1 MTVSLIRSSP
11 EDTQADEALFAAL
24 YPALWRFAAVV
35 RPPEVD
41 ADDLVQEAL
50 ARTLAIRPLV
60 DCDDPGAYL
69 RTAIVRLVSN
79 HRRSMG
85 RRGRAFARLPVS
97 DTDRPSYPS
106 DLADLM
112 HLPPRDRAVLY
123 VVVVEGWSY
132 ADAAEVLGCSETAA
146 RARASRAL
154 KRLRVEMAD
163 EDQEIRD
170 A

>member
-1 MTVSLIRSSP
+1 MSLIRSSP
-11 EDTQADEALFAAL
+11 EGTQADEALFAAL
-24 YPALWRFAAVV
+24 YPALRRFAAAV

-50 ARTLAIRPLV
+50 ARTLATRSLV

-85 RRGRAFARLPVS
+85 RRGRAFARLHVG
-97 DTDRPSYPS
+97 DTQPTSYPS

-123 VVVVEGWSY
+123 LVVVEGWSY
-132 ADAAEVLGCSETAA
+132 ADAAEVLGCNETAA

-154 KRLRVEMAD
+154 KRLRAD
-163 EDQEIRD
+163 MVDEGQETRD

>member
-1 MTVSLIRSSP
+1 MTVSVIRSSP
-11 EDTQADEALFAAL
+11 EETHTDEALFAAL
-24 YPALWRFAAVV
+24 YPALRRFAAAV

-50 ARTLAIRPLV
+50 ARTLATRLLA

-85 RRGRAFARLPVS
+85 RRGRAFARLRVN
-97 DTDRPSYPS
+97 DTDAPSFPS

-123 VVVVEGWSY
+123 LVVVESWSY
-132 ADAAEVLGCSETAA
+132 ADAADVLGCNEAAA

-154 KRLRVEMAD
+154 KRLRVEMVNEDREAD
-163 EDQEIRD
+163 N